1 MAIEGPLRELGVH
14 DVFQLLDLSR
24 KTGVLTVVSELRRN
38 RGRVHFSDGAV
49 VYAEIESN
57 PHPLGAVL
65 LKDGKIRE
73 ADLDRARDM
82 QEAGDDRRLGE
93 ILVTIGALT
102 QRELEHQVRSQVEQV
117 VFELLSWRD
126 GHFSFTEGAE
136 GAEGVESGEASV
148 RIATE
153 SLLMEGA
160 RRVDEWSRIER
171 SIPDLGVVPRIAP
184 PTDERPGQVDLLPRE
199 WEVLA
204 AIDGER
210 DLRAIAAELDC
221 AEFEVAKTVFGLA
234 TAGLV
239 AIEMP
244 RRGNGRGTQ
253 AEPDLDEALQC
264 ADDALERGD
273 LDAARRWAESVR
285 SANPHVAAAHVVLG
299 QVELVAGRPREAEDH
314 LRRALRLDALLW
326 PAHRLLGDA
335 LALQGRYRGAMEW
348 WERWLTIGEH
358 GELEPDEVAQV
369 KEAIAAARTLDL
381 LLHGAYG

>member
-24 KTGVLTVVSELRRN
+24 KTGVLTVTSGLRRN
-38 RGRVHFSDGAV
+38 RGRVHFDDGSV

-57 PHPLGAVL
+57 PHPLGRLL
-65 LKDGKIRE
+65 LKSGTIRE

-82 QEAGDDRRLGE
+82 QEAGDRRRVGE
-93 ILVTIGALT
+93 ILVAIGALSA
-102 QRELEHQVRSQVEQV
+102 QELERQVRAQVEDV

-126 GHFSFTEGAE
+126 GYFSFTERSEALDSAE
-136 GAEGVESGEASV
+136 APV

-160 RRVDEWSRIER
+160 RRIDEWSRIER

-184 PTDERPGQVDLLPRE
+184 PEEERPGQVDLLPEE

-210 DLRAIAAELDC
+210 DLRTIAAELDRS
-221 AEFEVAKTVFGLA
+221 EFEVARTVFGLS

-244 RRGNGRGTQ
+244 RKGNGR
-253 AEPDLDEALQC
+253 AVHSEPDFYEAIRS
-264 ADDALERGD
+264 AEDALERGD
-273 LDAARRWAESVR
+273 LDTARRWAESVR
-285 SANPHVAAAHVVLG
+285 STNPHVAAAYVVLG
-299 QVELVAGRPREAEDH
+299 QVELVAGRPREAEGH
-314 LRRALRLDALLW
+314 FRHALQLDALLW

-335 LALQGRYRGAMEW
+335 LALQGRFRGAIEW

-358 GELEPDEVAQV
+358 GELEQDEVDQV
-369 KEAIAAARTLDL
+369 REAIAAARTLDL
-381 LLHGAYG
+381 VLHGAYE